1 MVTIVRSHLLQTQ
14 GYLSTILSG
23 LYIMDDN
30 FLDGKWLFV
39 DAARV
44 EKTFSNLGNIV
55 ASIFFIYCYFFFFF
69 SSPTSNQSFIKSKY
83 EHCRVHLDIRLFN
96 ET

>member
-14 GYLSTILSG
+14 RYLSAILSG

-55 ASIFFIYCYFFFFF
+55 ASIFFIYCFFFFFF
-69 SSPTSNQSFIKSKY
+69 SSPTSNQSFIKS
-83 EHCRVHLDIRLFN
+83 
-96 ET
+96 